1 MNRASVTSVTSV
13 TRLHG
18 KNEAGKL
25 RKAFKLSKPPCDTRD
40 VRDTRIWPNV
50 PAALP
55 GVLEIL
61 ETMKTTTTKQTYR
74 HQFKGGIVATLT
86 LPDFNCQWS
95 RRPSRSLAREYFS
108 WRDMCIAQFAKEM
121 GLRIMVVTPPA
132 I

>member
-13 TRLHG
+13 TRSHG
-18 KNEAGKL
+18 KNEGGQAKGKTFNL
-25 RKAFKLSKPPCDTRD
+25 NKQPCDT
-40 VRDTRIWPNV
+40 RDTRIWPNV
-50 PAALP
+50 LAALP

-95 RRPSRSLAREYFS
+95 RKPTRSIADEYFT
-108 WRDMCIAQFAKEM
+108 WRNRCVQEFAKETGM
-121 GLRIMVVTPPA
+121 RIAVFTV
-132 I
+132 